1 MFNYYLTCLKKYV
14 NVSDRA
20 TRSEFWYFVL
30 VNFVIS
36 VVLSVLGLT
45 TIGVIYAI
53 AMLLPS
59 IAVYARRLNDI
70 KKSLWFMLLLFV
82 PVVNLISVIVFGC
95 TPSK

>member
-1 MFNYYLTCLKKYV
+1 MFNYYLTCLKKYA
-14 NVSDRA
+14 NFSDRA

-36 VVLSVLGLT
+36 FVLSVVGLP
-45 TIGVIYAI
+45 TIALIY
-53 AMLLPS
+53 S
-59 IAVYARRLNDI
+59 IAVLVPSFAVYGRRLNDI
-70 KKSLWFMLLLFV
+70 KKSLWFMLLLLV